1 MALVIPDVS
10 LDSFLLCVTD
20 NICIHSKSTNH
31 YYLFAADIK
40 YISTE
45 GESKINENDL
55 KASSLAAKI
64 SGRLFFSS
72 IKVTDGFTGICNLN
86 CPHL

>member
-1 MALVIPDVS
+1 MTLAVLDVS
-10 LDSFLLCVTD
+10 LASFLPCVTD

-31 YYLFAADIK
+31 YYLLAADIK
-40 YISTE
+40 CISTE
-45 GESKINENDL
+45 GESKLNENDL
-55 KASSLAAKI
+55 KASSLAAQI
-64 SGRLFFSS
+64 PRRLFFCS